1 MKKFTDDHVAFFG
14 GDKQLSIVDRNLN
27 VNDGAMEEM
36 QLVVDI
42 GSLEGIA
49 LEKLRPSYEI
59 QDTIGATQ
67 KQNVNVATEPNRSN
81 GKFDFGEFLTL
92 IFGVD
97 GTFGNNFDSV
107 VRSDDCQSV
116 FVIV

>member
-1 MKKFTDDHVAFFG
+1 
-14 GDKQLSIVDRNLN
+14 
-27 VNDGAMEEM
+27 MEEM

-42 GSLEGIA
+42 GSLEGIV

-67 KQNVNVATEPNRSN
+67 KKNVNVTTEPNRSN
-81 GKFDFGEFLTL
+81 GEINFGKLLTL

-97 GTFGNNFDSV
+97 GTLGNNFDSC
-107 VRSDDCQSV
+107 VRGDDCQSV